1 MMTSIEIDYHL
12 NLDKKKGEIVNFNEE
27 YENKID
33 DESWYYWNLSCFF
46 IILHS
51 WLFSIRIKMAPNSLW
66 NIFCQFNLWRKY
78 AIIMGKVFKNL
89 AYLKLV

>member
-33 DESWYYWNLSCFF
+33 DES
-46 IILHS
+46 
-51 WLFSIRIKMAPNSLW
+51 
-66 NIFCQFNLWRKY
+66 
-78 AIIMGKVFKNL
+78 
-89 AYLKLV
+89 